1 LRENNG
7 NMVGNGES
15 KRCKE
20 ESGAY
25 IKVVKIQPMLGVGK
39 SGLISQ
45 TAGQQTPPN
54 NKEYCQQSSSL
65 FLGKIQRRVPPH
77 SSARQK
83 KDGMDMLSKKPEM
96 RSSFLKANGT
106 GVGFRFQRKG
116 ENAIW
121 IKRKKQVPE
130 PCR

>member
-1 LRENNG
+1 
-7 NMVGNGES
+7 MVGNGES

-20 ESGAY
+20 ESGVY
-25 IKVVKIQPMLGVGK
+25 IKVVKIQLMLGVGK

-45 TAGQQTPPN
+45 TAGQQIPSS
-54 NKEYCQQSSSL
+54 NKECRQQSSSL
-65 FLGKIQRRVPPH
+65 FLGKIQRRVRPH
-77 SSARQK
+77 SSAMQN
-83 KDGMDMLSKKPEM
+83 KDSMDMLYKKPKM

-106 GVGFRFQRKG
+106 GVGSRLQRKG

-121 IKRKKQVPE
+121 IKRKKRVPE